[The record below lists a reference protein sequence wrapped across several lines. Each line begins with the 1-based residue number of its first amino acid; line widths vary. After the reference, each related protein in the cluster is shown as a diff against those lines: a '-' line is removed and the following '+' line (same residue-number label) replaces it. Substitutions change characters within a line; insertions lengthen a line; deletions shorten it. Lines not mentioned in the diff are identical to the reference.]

1 MFFSFLSY
9 LFPQAPPRTLKL
21 MAQKALPVC
30 NRSLY
35 LQVLKA
41 PIGPTAKCLHES
53 LISIHGLLWVWWVVN
68 LSQMSLPIIVLA
80 HLTTI
85 FNSDLCWYFYGQT
98 STELTLDKEPFFF
111 FEKGR
116 ALRRSIVIYW
126 ITQAQPFWHLS
137 KLSLGTKN
145 VQADFCSKLF
155 SAVHPGYQ

>member
-53 LISIHGLLWVWWVVN
+53 LVSIPGLLWLCWVVN

-85 FNSDLCWYFYGQT
+85 FNSDLCWYFYEQT
-98 STELTLDKEPFFF
+98 RTELTLDKEPFFF
-111 FEKGR
+111 EGVEHWEG
-116 ALRRSIVIYW
+116 VIYW